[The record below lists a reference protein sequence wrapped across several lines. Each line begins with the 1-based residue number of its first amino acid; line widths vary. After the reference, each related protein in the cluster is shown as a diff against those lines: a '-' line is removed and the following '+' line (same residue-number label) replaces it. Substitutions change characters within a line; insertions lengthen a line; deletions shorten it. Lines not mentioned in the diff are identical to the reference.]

1 MVSFRRSSHH
11 PEAGAGAGGS
21 QPGRQSIPRCSS
33 DTGERD
39 KGGSQAVFDLLANQG
54 HYPLGG
60 SGNIPGNEYLD
71 LDGLFFADLGTVPYA
86 EALELQ
92 NILQLARRKESIP
105 DVILLLEHPSVVT
118 LGIHASENILR
129 VDEHTLSAGGI
140 GVERIRR
147 GGGATGHEPGQLVM
161 YPIVRLPSRGLR
173 VVPYVRFLEESAI
186 RLLSSYGVQAMR
198 RQRFPGVWINEQRK
212 IASIGVQ
219 INEQTTMHGIALNM
233 INDLSIFQVMIPCGL
248 HGVDMTSARIERP
261 AAFSEFESPL
271 AIMTEAKER
280 MESIC
285 IELMKEYP
293 LRKERA

>member
-1 MVSFRRSSHH
+1 MVRFGRSSHH
-11 PEAGAGAGGS
+11 PAAATGGS
-21 QPGRQSIPRCSS
+21 RSDDSS
-33 DTGERD
+33 HTGYCD
-39 KGGSQAVFDLLANQG
+39 SGSQAVFDLLATMG
-54 HYPLGG
+54 HLPL
-60 SGNIPGNEYLD
+60 SDSSIVPGDEYRD
-71 LDGLFFADLGTVPYA
+71 VNGLFFADLGTVPYA

-92 NILQLARRKESIP
+92 NTLQLARREGSIP

-129 VDEHTLSAGGI
+129 VDESALSAADI

-186 RLLSSYGVQAMR
+186 RLLSSYGIPAMR

-233 INDLSIFQVMIPCGL
+233 INDLSIFQVMVPCGL
-248 HGVDMTSARIERP
+248 HGVDMTSAKIERP
-261 AAFSEFESPL
+261 AAFLDVESPV
-271 AIMTEAKER
+271 AIMTEVKVR

-293 LRKERA
+293 LRKERT